1 MPDKRNFLQG
11 LFWQE
16 KLVAVVSSKGY
27 SMIWDQPDP
36 AQIQQFILGAN
47 VVTYAVTSLR
57 PEQ

>member
-1 MPDKRNFLQG
+1 
-11 LFWQE
+11 
-16 KLVAVVSSKGY
+16 
-27 SMIWDQPDP
+27 MIWDQPDP